1 MNGTLRS
8 REPGAS
14 APTSVQV
21 LGRFAVR
28 TPAGE
33 VDPRAFGG
41 RLSRRLVR
49 LLAIRQGTVVTRD
62 ALISAL
68 WPERAPSNPDANLNV
83 LVSRARRA
91 VGEPG
96 LIVTSAVGYALA
108 GSDRCLVDAAQLM
121 ERAAT
126 GHTHL
131 EARRADA
138 ALHHLLE
145 ALELWGEPLAEDAS
159 EEWAQPHRRQLSMLH
174 QQVLEHAAAAALALR
189 DPVQAVEYAQAAL
202 RHEPLRENAADLLL
216 RALIGSGDRAAALT
230 EYDQFRRRLAQELGV
245 DPSAGLQDLHGQIL
259 RDELPAA
266 MVTASPGTTASAPPR
281 LPFVGRDP
289 QVSAILA
296 AIQPPRRPVIVA
308 GTSGA
313 GKSRLL
319 TEVERLCPIPAVYVA
334 AFVAESDRSWSVVR
348 TLLREALALDVEVA
362 RCLTAPARTA
372 LSDIL
377 PELAGAGDP
386 RRFDA
391 ETLRSLRTEGAV
403 RLLEEVSSGGLV
415 VLLDDLQWADASS
428 LELLDVAIS
437 RIGDLRPVLA
447 FRPEEIEPD
456 HPMTA
461 LREHLRRFSD
471 VLDLELGALPES
483 ALARLITDDT
493 LLASLVRGT
502 DGTPLAVSEALAAL
516 GAAELVRPDGD
527 RWRLSED
534 APRASVDAIVA
545 AGQRRAIDLRI
556 GRQPMQRR
564 RLLSALALLGREV
577 SANLLAAALE
587 RRENDL
593 LRDLDRLHAAH
604 LAHPGEGGWRTSHD
618 LVAETAA
625 RRLESGARAE
635 LHHQLALALAAEPAD
650 SAEVA
655 RHLAGAGDRRQAA
668 EAFGRA
674 AQARLDEHANR
685 EAHDLA
691 NQALTLAPEHT
702 DRAWLVELRAETRSR
717 TDDLSGAR
725 LDLREAIAQ
734 RPAGPPRARSLA
746 RLAMLESGADDL
758 QHAEQLITLALTESR
773 SDDRVHAH
781 ALSVAAIVDMNLGRE
796 ERALARSDEALRLF
810 SDLGDARGVADI
822 LDGRAMATF
831 LDGRIRDAVG
841 VFEDVANDFE
851 DQGEL
856 LRVITP
862 RSTRGHGLLFMDRP
876 ADGLVET
883 EAALALARTLGHAE
897 GVSYTQWHRSEVLA
911 ALGRTTEARAAAGE
925 ALGIARE
932 LGHRG
937 WTATG
942 LLALGT
948 AEAASGRF
956 EQAAAAYQEA
966 RRTAHG
972 LPLFAAWAAARL
984 GLTIVREG
992 RIDEATTL
1000 ADQAAVDAPGLAR
1013 YEILVLRA
1021 TLAVQGGHPGA
1032 AQVCQ
1037 RAMATCRHGG
1047 HERARRT
1054 IANLNSA

>member
-1 MNGTLRS
+1 MNGAQRS
-8 REPGAS
+8 TEPHGG
-14 APTSVQV
+14 APTCVQI
-21 LGRFAVR
+21 LGRFALR
-28 TPAGE
+28 TPVGE
-33 VDPRAFGG
+33 IDPAAFGG
-41 RLSRRLVR
+41 RLPRRLMR
-49 LLAIRQGTVVTRD
+49 LLAIRQGQVVTRD
-62 ALISAL
+62 ALIAAL
-68 WPERAPSNPDANLNV
+68 WPERAPSDPDANLNV

-91 VGEPG
+91 VGESD
-96 LIVTSAVGYALA
+96 LIVTSAAGYALA
-108 GSDRCLVDAAQLM
+108 GADRCLVDATRLM
-121 ERAAT
+121 ERAST
-126 GHTHL
+126 GHAHL
-131 EARRADA
+131 EAGRADA
-138 ALHHLLE
+138 ALRHLLG
-145 ALELWGEPLAEDAS
+145 ALELWGEPLAEDAY
-159 EEWAQPHRRQLSMLH
+159 EEWAQPYRRRLATTH
-174 QQVLEHAAAAALALR
+174 QQVLEDAAAAALALR

-202 RHEPLRENAADLLL
+202 RHEPLRENAAGLLL
-216 RALIGSGDRAAALT
+216 RAFVSSGDRAAALT

-245 DPSAGLQDLHGQIL
+245 DPSASLQELHGRIL
-259 RDELPAA
+259 RDELPVA
-266 MVTASPGTTASAPPR
+266 MVTASSGTTASVPPQ

-289 QVSAILA
+289 QVSAIRA

-319 TEVERLCPIPAVYVA
+319 TEVERLCTIPAVYAA

-362 RCLTAPARTA
+362 RSLPALARTA
-372 LSDIL
+372 LSDIV
-377 PELAGAGDP
+377 PELAEAGDS

-403 RLLEEVSSGGLV
+403 RLLEAVSAGGLV

-461 LREHLRRFSD
+461 LREHLRMFSD
-471 VLDLELGALPES
+471 VLELELGALPES
-483 ALARLITDDT
+483 AMTRLITDDT
-493 LLASLVRGT
+493 LVAALLRGT

-516 GAAELVRPDGD
+516 GSAELVRPDGD
-527 RWRLSED
+527 RWQLSED

-545 AGQRRAIDLRI
+545 TGQRRAIDLRI
-556 GRQPMQRR
+556 GRQPIQRR

-577 SANLLAAALE
+577 SASLPAAALE
-587 RRENDL
+587 RPEDDL

-604 LAHPGEGGWRTSHD
+604 LVHPGEGGWRTSHD
-618 LVAETAA
+618 LVAETAT

-635 LHHQLALALAAEPAD
+635 LHRRLAEALAAEPAD
-650 SAEVA
+650 PAEIA
-655 RHLAGAGDRRQAA
+655 RHLGGAGDRRQAA

-674 AQARLDEHANR
+674 AENRLDEHANR
-685 EAHDLA
+685 EARDLA
-691 NQALTLAPEHT
+691 NRALTLTPDHP
-702 DRAWLVELRAETRSR
+702 DRAWLLELRAEARSR
-717 TDDLSGAR
+717 TDDLGGAR
-725 LDLREAIAQ
+725 QDLRDAIAQ
-734 RPAGPPRARSLA
+734 RPAGPHRARSLA

-758 QHAEQLITLALTESR
+758 QHADKLVTRALTESR
-773 SDDRVHAH
+773 PDDWVRAH
-781 ALSVAAIVDMNLGRE
+781 ALSVAAIVDMNRGRK
-796 ERALARSDEALRLF
+796 ERSRSRSDEALRLF

-831 LDGRIRDAVG
+831 LDGWIADAVAA
-841 VFEDVANDFE
+841 FEHVANDFE

-862 RSTRGHGLLFMDRP
+862 RSTRGHGLLFMGRL

-883 EAALALARTLGHAE
+883 EEALALARTLGHAE

-911 ALGRTTEARAAAGE
+911 AIGRAEEARTAAGE
-925 ALGIARE
+925 ALAIARE

-956 EQAAAAYQEA
+956 ELAADAYQEA
-966 RRTAHG
+966 RKTAHG
-972 LPLFAAWAAARL
+972 LPLFEAWAEARL
-984 GLTIVREG
+984 GLIVVREG
-992 RIDEATTL
+992 RLDDATRL
-1000 ADQAAVDAPGLAR
+1000 ADQAAADAPGLAR

-1021 TLAVQGGHPGA
+1021 TIALQGGDPGA
-1032 AQVCQ
+1032 TQVCQ
-1037 RAMATCRHGG
+1037 RAMAACRDGG

-1054 IANLNSA
+1054 IADLSSP